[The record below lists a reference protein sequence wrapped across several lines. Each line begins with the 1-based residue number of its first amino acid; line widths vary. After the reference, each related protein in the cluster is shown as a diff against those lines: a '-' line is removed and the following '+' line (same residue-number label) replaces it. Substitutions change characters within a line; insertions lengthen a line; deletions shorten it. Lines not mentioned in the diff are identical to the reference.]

1 MSERFARREALRR
14 LVVLSAAAATPAWL
28 VGCSKKNEK
37 PSCNDV
43 TGLAPDDV
51 TMRNVTA
58 AYVDQT
64 PDPTKH
70 CSNCVQWVPGPSPT
84 ACGGCKVV
92 KGPINP
98 DGWCKLYV
106 PKPA

>member
-28 VGCSKKNEK
+28 VGCSKKPN
-37 PSCNDV
+37 CTDV
-43 TGLAPDDV
+43 TGLSPDDV
-51 TMRNVTA
+51 TMRNTTA
-58 AYVDQT
+58 AYVDQA
-64 PDPTKH
+64 PDPAKK
-70 CSNCVQWVPGPSPT
+70 CSGCIQYTPAAPN

-106 PKPA
+106 AKPA